1 MIESKKQKTHWC
13 HVSLVARWNFEG
25 IFGGNP
31 CAAKDRIFFGGVAD
45 LSPHAHEIALGKCIQ
60 LKN

>member
-1 MIESKKQKTHWC
+1 M
-13 HVSLVARWNFEG
+13 SLNEQELETKFRPTLGATMY
-25 IFGGNP
+25 
-31 CAAKDRIFFGGVAD
+31 FGGVAD